1 MATQKIILCSATIA
15 LAWGVLYWHNNA
27 ENSNKRLTD
36 TLQQAGID
44 TEMLKLPETVTSSL
58 SSLESLKDLAVVPDI
73 IERKTTALIASY
85 ERLAGSTDQMIDSI
99 QQMKTAAN
107 SFQEGKK
114 QMLNEFKDLPTDLLE
129 ANSFQA
135 MKPVLNK
142 IKEDASPETP

>member
-1 MATQKIILCSATIA
+1 MATKKIILCSVTIA
-15 LAWGVLYWHNNA
+15 LAWGFLYWHNNSA
-27 ENSNKRLTD
+27 DANIKITD

-44 TEMLKLPETVTSSL
+44 TEIFKLPETITSSL
-58 SSLESLKDLAVVPDI
+58 SQLESLKDLAVVPEI
-73 IERKTTALIASY
+73 VERKATALITSY
-85 ERLAGSTDQMIDSI
+85 EKLSGSTDQMIESI

-107 SFQEGKK
+107 RFQEGKK